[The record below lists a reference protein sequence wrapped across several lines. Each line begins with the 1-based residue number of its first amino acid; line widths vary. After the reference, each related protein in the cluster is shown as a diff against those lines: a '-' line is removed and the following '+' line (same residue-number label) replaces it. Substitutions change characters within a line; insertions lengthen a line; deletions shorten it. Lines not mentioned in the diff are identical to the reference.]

1 MFNLIAQQ
9 RCTCEIEPY
18 LRLSLPMWLGL
29 CVGAFC
35 PGMTY
40 RLVAKDTK
48 GAATNLAAEEQTGL
62 AKGYVT

>member
-1 MFNLIAQQ
+1 
-9 RCTCEIEPY
+9 
-18 LRLSLPMWLGL
+18 MWLGL

-40 RLVAKDTK
+40 RLLAKDTK
-48 GAATNLAAEEQTGL
+48 GAATNLATEEQPGV